1 MVQTTLKEL
10 VEQADRRASRIIDD
24 MKRAGISRE
33 EFRFDVREYTL
44 AKFLL
49 DPQEATGDD
58 IFELAE
64 ISIGKLLAMN
74 DKSILLA
81 VGSSTCTNQ
90 SSTDIK
96 KVLLSLALQQGMGV
110 KLEPDESAACETT
123 QQLADILYD
132 RRRG

>member
-1 MVQTTLKEL
+1 MAKTTLKEL
-10 VEQADRRASRIIDD
+10 VEHADGHAARIIDD
-24 MKRAGISRE
+24 MQRANITRG
-33 EFRFDVREYTL
+33 EFRCDVRDYTL

-49 DPQEATGDD
+49 DPQEATSDD

-64 ISIGKLLAMN
+64 ISIEKLLAMN

-81 VGSSTCTNQ
+81 VGSTTCTNQ

-96 KVLLSLALQQGMGV
+96 KVLLSLALQKGMGV

-123 QQLADILYD
+123 QQLADVLYD
-132 RRRG
+132 RCRG